1 MHFHSKFFT
10 IPQHIERCMQPARRF
25 LIYDMRYLVLV
36 LALSCSASASTCESL
51 AKLALPHATV
61 TLAQSVPAGQLNL
74 PPGAVPAFPGAPP
87 PTFENLPALCRVAA
101 TLKPTDDSDIKI
113 EVWMPASGWNG
124 KLETVG
130 NGAWAGSIGYRDLAA
145 AVASGWAAAGT
156 DTGHTQ
162 TTAVFVVGHPEKL
175 IDFAYRAVHEM
186 TLASKAITAS
196 YYGKNPARA
205 YFNGCSTGGRQ
216 ALTEA
221 QRYPDDYDGIIAG
234 AAANYPTHLQGAQV
248 WTTQITNQSDGYIP
262 PAKYQLIHKAVLEAC
277 DALDGVKDGVL
288 ENPRRCHFDPRALLC
303 KGPDNDKCLT
313 PAQAEVARKIYAGP
327 GASIFPG
334 LERGSEIGW
343 ATLSGPKPM
352 ALAAET
358 YQYLV
363 FHDPNWNYLKFDPE
377 RDIATADKEIGNTMN
392 SIDPYLKPFFKHG
405 GKLLMYHGW
414 ADPGIAPQNSV
425 NYFTSVEDTL
435 GGKLKAANS
444 IRLFM
449 VPGMGHCRGG
459 DGTDDFDKIGTLDTW
474 VESNKPPDYI
484 PASHKTKGAVDRTRP
499 LCPYPETAHYKGSG
513 STDDAANF
521 VCSLGL

>member
-1 MHFHSKFFT
+1 
-10 IPQHIERCMQPARRF
+10 
-25 LIYDMRYLVLV
+25 MRSLLLVI
-36 LALSCSASASTCESL
+36 ALSWPLAAGTCESL
-51 AKLALPHATV
+51 TRLALPHATV
-61 TLAQSVPAGQLNL
+61 TLAQAVPAGQLAL
-74 PPGAVPAFPGAPP
+74 PAGALPTFPGFPP
-87 PTFENLPALCRVAA
+87 PNFANLPAICRVAA
-101 TLKPTDDSDIKI
+101 TLKPTSDSDIRI
-113 EVWMPASGWNG
+113 EIWMPSQGWNG
-124 KLETVG
+124 KLESVG
-130 NGAWAGSIGYRDLAA
+130 NGAWAGNIGYRDLAT
-145 AVASGWAAAGT
+145 AVTAGYAAAST
-156 DTGHTQ
+156 DTGHSE
-162 TTAVFVVGHPEKL
+162 TTAAFVVGHPEKL

-186 TLASKAITAS
+186 TLASKAITAA

-221 QRYPDDYDGIIAG
+221 QRYPDDYDGIVAG

-277 DALDGVKDGVL
+277 DALDGVKDRVL
-288 ENPRRCHFDPRALLC
+288 EDPRPCHFDPRALLC
-303 KGPDNDKCLT
+303 KGPDAETCLT
-313 PAQAEVARKIYAGP
+313 PAQVDVAGKIYAGP
-327 GASIFPG
+327 GASLFPG
-334 LERGSEIGW
+334 LERGSELGW

-363 FHDPNWNYLKFDPE
+363 FKNPNWDYLKFDPA
-377 RDIATADKEIGNTMN
+377 RDMAIADKEIGPVMN
-392 SIDPYLKPFFKHG
+392 AIDPNLKPFFSHG

-435 GGKLKAANS
+435 GGKLKTENS

-449 VPGMGHCRGG
+449 VPGMGHCAGG
-459 DGTDDFDKIGTLDTW
+459 DGTDDFDKIGALATW
-474 VESNKPPDYI
+474 VESNKAPDHI
-484 PASHKTKGAVDRTRP
+484 PASHKTKGAIDRTRP
-499 LCPYPETAHYKGSG
+499 LCPYPQTAHYQGSG

-521 VCSLGL
+521 VCTAP